1 VTPKIIVIGSGFA
14 GLSAA
19 CFMAKAGGKVTVLE
33 KHNIPGGRARQL
45 RARGFTFD
53 MGPSWYWMPEIFE
66 HFFNSFDK
74 KVSDYYTLQRLN
86 PSYRIY
92 WQQNETDI
100 PADYEELKQFFETI
114 EQGSSK
120 QLDLFLKEAEYK
132 YNVAIEK
139 LMYKPGLSIAE
150 LLEWDLLKGVFK
162 FDVFTSVKDHISKY
176 FKTPLLR
183 QLMEF
188 PVLFLGALPE
198 KTPALYS
205 LMNYA
210 DMKGGTWYPEGGMY
224 NIVKAMYKLAVEL
237 GVKFYFNHDV
247 TEIIIEKKVA
257 KKVLAQTNDHD
268 LPIVHSFDADAVI
281 GGADYHYIENNL
293 LPEAYR
299 SYSKNYW
306 NTRAMAPGCLLYY
319 VGLDKRLKDLSHH
332 SLFFDTSFETH
343 GKEIYETKKWPSNPL
358 FYVSA
363 PSVTDHTVA
372 PEGCENLFFLIPVAA
387 GLTNDSEELR
397 EKYFEMIVGRMEQRM
412 AQNIRD
418 SIVYKKTFAQTD
430 FVNEYNSF
438 KGNAYGLANTLIQ
451 TAFLKPA
458 CRSKKINNLFYTG
471 HLTVP
476 GPGVPPSLISGE
488 VVAKEILKSFIDKN
502 VTRR

>member
-1 VTPKIIVIGSGFA
+1 
-14 GLSAA
+14 
-19 CFMAKAGGKVTVLE
+19 MAKAGWKVTVLE
-33 KHNIPGGRARQL
+33 KHDIPGGRARQL
-45 RARGFTFD
+45 KAEGFTFD
-53 MGPSWYWMPEIFE
+53 MVPSCYWMPEIFE

-176 FKTPLLR
+176 FKSPLLR

-224 NIVKAMYKLAVEL
+224 NIVKAMYDLALEL
-237 GVKFYFNHDV
+237 GIEFHFNHDV
-247 TEIIIEKKVA
+247 TEIIIEKKAA
-257 KKVLAQTNDHD
+257 KKVLTQTNGHG
-268 LPIVHSFDADAVI
+268 LPIVNSFDADIVI
-281 GGADYHYIENNL
+281 GSGDYHYIENDL
-293 LPEAYR
+293 LP
-299 SYSKNYW
+299 
-306 NTRAMAPGCLLYY
+306 
-319 VGLDKRLKDLSHH
+319 
-332 SLFFDTSFETH
+332 
-343 GKEIYETKKWPSNPL
+343 
-358 FYVSA
+358 
-363 PSVTDHTVA
+363 
-372 PEGCENLFFLIPVAA
+372 
-387 GLTNDSEELR
+387 
-397 EKYFEMIVGRMEQRM
+397 
-412 AQNIRD
+412 
-418 SIVYKKTFAQTD
+418 
-430 FVNEYNSF
+430 
-438 KGNAYGLANTLIQ
+438 
-451 TAFLKPA
+451 
-458 CRSKKINNLFYTG
+458 
-471 HLTVP
+471 
-476 GPGVPPSLISGE
+476 
-488 VVAKEILKSFIDKN
+488 
-502 VTRR
+502 